1 MNEDNIVKNEI
12 EQNTEQDL
20 HKLNKKKKKKKLIIA
35 IVIVSILSAI
45 SYVITYAP
53 EVLDDLSS
61 LLVKKQDKIPPSRMY
76 SDEIV
81 SYLFPPSNYGLDVTT
96 DEWYMQLDR
105 AVHYKNGNVS
115 EMVLEEDM
123 NDYNGAVRFFVE
135 YFATIVA
142 GDVDTYNSYFTD
154 AYYEIYEPYL
164 IFAPQMIYDI
174 EVEQLTEKTNS
185 NGTTEWTFNV
195 SYKIHKNDGTF
206 RNDIP
211 SDASKLLYYRLI
223 ADKNGEVK
231 IDYITYYN

>member
-1 MNEDNIVKNEI
+1 MNEDNIVKNE
-12 EQNTEQDL
+12 NEQDQN
-20 HKLNKKKKKKKLIIA
+20 KLSKKKKKKKLIIA
-35 IVIVSILSAI
+35 MVIASLLAAI
-45 SYVITYAP
+45 SYVITYTP
-53 EVLDDLSS
+53 EIIDDLAS
-61 LLVKKQDKIPPSRMY
+61 VFEKKQEKIPTSRMY

-105 AVHYKNGNVS
+105 SVHYKNGNVS

-123 NDYNGAVRFFVE
+123 NDYNAAVRFFVK
-135 YFATIVA
+135 YFETIVA

-174 EVEQLTEKTNS
+174 QVEQLSEKTNS

-223 ADKNGEVK
+223 ADKDGNVE
-231 IDYITYYN
+231 IDYITYYH